1 MVIDDVEL
9 PKWAASPEEFVMLH
23 RAVSDIHLS
32 KQSCSVYSK
41 IIAIMRSFFTDWACG
56 LPFFSVSSFHALKRS
71 FQHAQIRFCEI

>member
-32 KQSCSVYSK
+32 RHSVYSK
-41 IIAIMRSFFTDWACG
+41 IIAVVRSFSTDYP
-56 LPFFSVSSFHALKRS
+56 LETKDSLLHS
-71 FQHAQIRFCEI
+71 